1 MTAGTRIDDAN
12 VACSAFALAAPDA
25 RTDRFDVEL
34 APARCDDRCDIHLF
48 HPPTVD
54 ADAVQLEVLDQV
66 CQFHTVYI
74 YSNLHRWEC

>member
-25 RTDRFDVEL
+25 RADRFDIEL
-34 APARCDDRCDIHLF
+34 TPPGRDDRFDIHLF

-54 ADAVQLEVLDQV
+54 ADAVQLEVLDQFR
-66 CQFHTVYI
+66 QFHTVYI
-74 YSNLHRWEC
+74 YSILERRGC